1 MHPGVSRAIV
11 LERVDRTG
19 RKHLVGYVLLRDGE
33 YATASEL
40 RRFLKKQLPAASV
53 PGIIIVI
60 DAMPVGADDSLDLSL
75 LHDPFALADD
85 HIAPRSETERT
96 IATIWKDTLGVERVG
111 VRDNFFD
118 IGGHSLLAVRA
129 AMQLNR
135 AVGVRLNQATMVM
148 QTLEQVAAEVDRQL
162 VVKREAEVAAASAP
176 GLGTAASAPDKGSGG
191 FLRSLRKA
199 VVGGKE

>member
-1 MHPGVSRAIV
+1 M
-11 LERVDRTG
+11 
-19 RKHLVGYVLLRDGE
+19 
-33 YATASEL
+33 
-40 RRFLKKQLPAASV
+40 
-53 PGIIIVI
+53 
-60 DAMPVGADDSLDLSL
+60 
-75 LHDPFALADD
+75 
-85 HIAPRSETERT
+85 
-96 IATIWKDTLGVERVG
+96 LGVERVG

-129 AMQLNR
+129 TMQLNR

-162 VVKREAEVAAASAP
+162 VVKREAEVAAAAAP

-199 VVGGKE
+199 VVGGDE